1 VRFSRGWVSATGGT
15 GFRLLQLEQPAT
27 ATVDVS
33 STAQQ
38 NGGAQPSVA
47 KPSAGAVGGD
57 APAAAAG
64 QLQNRDEGEVLL
76 RSLRLAGRHA
86 AAVGEP
92 GQALPPALELELE
105 LGPPPAALADALV
118 EAQSSWS
125 PPVVVDQGDLP
136 WPALSQQFTRAP
148 SPVARLELDLPAG
161 PAPPDPAATAPAG
174 AGRLQQRGE
183 SSPDSPSWVDVDGPA
198 TWPSL
203 KGASQSLAAVTAAA
217 AALVQSGSSSGST
230 SHGR

>member
-1 VRFSRGWVSATGGT
+1 MTRLRHEGKDPETGH
-15 GFRLLQLEQPAT
+15 
-27 ATVDVS
+27 DVW
-33 STAQQ
+33 
-38 NGGAQPSVA
+38 
-47 KPSAGAVGGD
+47 
-57 APAAAAG
+57 
-64 QLQNRDEGEVLL
+64 
-76 RSLRLAGRHA
+76 SLRLVDLEASILAG
-86 AAVGEP
+86 
-92 GQALPPALELELE
+92 LP
-105 LGPPPAALADALV
+105 
-118 EAQSSWS
+118 
-125 PPVVVDQGDLP
+125 DQ
-136 WPALSQQFTRAP
+136 
-148 SPVARLELDLPAG
+148 LELDLPAG